1 MTSIARQ
8 VAHQNQPGRSR
19 HFIYCS
25 AFLCFRLRRGG
36 VSSPLVHLMWDLRL
50 YLGISA
56 LVDWHS
62 GVGVHFPSRPFRS
75 VYIFSR
81 QFTDATFLLAAY
93 LARVCLGC
101 MDREKPQIVQRLG
114 KHSSSVIGQDQ
125 TLFFQMVEG
134 DKYYFSF

>member
-1 MTSIARQ
+1 
-8 VAHQNQPGRSR
+8 
-19 HFIYCS
+19 
-25 AFLCFRLRRGG
+25 
-36 VSSPLVHLMWDLRL
+36 MWDLWL

-62 GVGVHFPSRPFRS
+62 GDGVHFPSGSFRS

-81 QFTDATFLLAAY
+81 RFTDATFLFAAH

-101 MDREKPQIVQRLG
+101 VDREKPQIVPRLG
-114 KHSSSVIGQDQ
+114 KLSSSIIGQDQ
-125 TLFFQMVEG
+125 TLFFQMAEG